1 MVNYKDA
8 LNIPQNAILPFDV
21 RRYKL
26 ALGSAE
32 YIAIEVLISKLL
44 RMLLKRN
51 TKGWVELA
59 TVHAVS
65 LSYMGGAAGF
75 LAPPGSLD
83 DSFTNQLIDGAKGI
97 PALFLAQYTIDTGSR
112 GFHIPFQK
120 WGITDVMISA
130 ASKALSRPLFGLL
143 YPLVKGTVGAPLDLV
158 NEMVGHQTRASF
170 LKQFTAKT
178 RRTHGL

>member
-44 RMLLKRN
+44 RILLRRN
-51 TKGWVELA
+51 NKGWVELA

-65 LSYMGGAAGF
+65 LSYMGGSSGF
-75 LAPPGSLD
+75 
-83 DSFTNQLIDGAKGI
+83 
-97 PALFLAQYTIDTGSR
+97 
-112 GFHIPFQK
+112 
-120 WGITDVMISA
+120 
-130 ASKALSRPLFGLL
+130 SRP
-143 YPLVKGTVGAPLDLV
+143 
-158 NEMVGHQTRASF
+158 TR
-170 LKQFTAKT
+170 FT
-178 RRTHGL
+178 G

>member
-1 MVNYKDA
+1 MDYKDVI
-8 LNIPQNAILPFDV
+8 NIPSNAILPFDP

-26 ALGSAE
+26 AIGSAE
-32 YIAIEVLISKLL
+32 YVAIEVIVSKLI

-51 TKGWVELA
+51 NKGWLELA
-59 TVHAVS
+59 TVHAIS

-75 LAPPGSLD
+75 ADPPGALAND
-83 DSFTNQLIDGAKGI
+83 FTNQLIDGAKGI

-120 WGITDVMISA
+120 WGMTDVMISA

-170 LKQFTAKT
+170 LKQFTAQT
-178 RRTHGL
+178 RRTHGI

>member
-51 TKGWVELA
+51 NKTWVELA

-75 LAPPGSLD
+75 LAPPGSLE
-83 DSFTNQLIDGAKGI
+83 DSFTNQLIDGAKGV
-97 PALFLAQYTIDTGSR
+97 PAVFLAQYTVDTGTR
-112 GFHIPFQK
+112 GFHIPFTK
-120 WGITDVMISA
+120 WGVTDVFISA

-143 YPLVKGTVGAPLDLV
+143 YPFVKGVVGSPLDLV
-158 NEMVGHQTRASF
+158 NEMVSRQTNSSSLAKLRA
-170 LKQFTAKT
+170 K
-178 RRTHGL
+178 